1 METATLSQ
9 YDDWYDIC
17 KELGIPTDTKS
28 VVIKF
33 ELIEVIG
40 EMN

>member
-1 METATLSQ
+1 MEIATLSQ

-17 KELGIPTDTKS
+17 KELGIPTDTKT

-33 ELIEVIG
+33 ELVEVIEG
-40 EMN
+40 VN